1 MPPVQANTAKFN
13 PWLTHEFH
21 AASELASQ
29 VVAPVIANA
38 RAEGQYWM
46 GPAGSTPQPL
56 GTPTLLGPGGIDLRG
71 ALRYASESFTVT
83 EAPHGE
89 TRISIRAAIA
99 GQRIPSEPDQ
109 LLADAMHIAF
119 TAEVRNFGLS
129 AVVAAMACEVTVK
142 DFLRAHA
149 TPEQQALVEAVID
162 NPREV
167 TVAASE
173 LYNLGIRS
181 VVGRSLRDDDKAAF
195 KALSALFSARNRY
208 VHRGLDSPDL
218 DSIRAHLEAARA
230 ALAYLRGI
238 DRGLGPPT

>member
-1 MPPVQANTAKFN
+1 
-13 PWLTHEFH
+13 
-21 AASELASQ
+21 
-29 VVAPVIANA
+29 
-38 RAEGQYWM
+38 
-46 GPAGSTPQPL
+46 
-56 GTPTLLGPGGIDLRG
+56 
-71 ALRYASESFTVT
+71 
-83 EAPHGE
+83 
-89 TRISIRAAIA
+89 
-99 GQRIPSEPDQ
+99 
-109 LLADAMHIAF
+109 MHIAF

-129 AVVAAMACEVTVK
+129 AVVAAMVCEVTVK